1 MGRGARSWTW
11 RHARCRRLCRPVN
24 LVRQLADRLLCPC
37 GGRQH
42 GVRIRLLGGDLAT
55 PGRCHARLGVVLY
68 QGIVGAVADVEVK
81 PAVGAE
87 EDVGSPATAA
97 VSPSGSPRG
106 WAVSIASVE
115 IR

>member
-1 MGRGARSWTW
+1 MAPGPVAGRGPS
-11 RHARCRRLCRPVN
+11 
-24 LVRQLADRLLCPC
+24 QGGRLLDPDCPC

-42 GVRIRLLGGDLAT
+42 GVRIRPLKGDPSGIVSSPCWGGVT
-55 PGRCHARLGVVLY
+55 PGWASSSTKV
-68 QGIVGAVADVEVK
+68 VGAVADVEVK

-87 EDVGSPATAA
+87 EDVGSPAAAA
-97 VSPSGSPRG
+97 VSSSGSPRG